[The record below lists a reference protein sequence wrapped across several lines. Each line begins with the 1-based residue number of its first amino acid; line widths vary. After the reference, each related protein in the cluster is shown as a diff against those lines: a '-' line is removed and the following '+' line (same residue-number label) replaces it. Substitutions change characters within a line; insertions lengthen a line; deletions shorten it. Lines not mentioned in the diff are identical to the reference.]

1 MLTEAE
7 IGQSM
12 QRAGQHLQNGQLEK
26 AEAICIKVLESN
38 DRYAD
43 AFHLLGIISHLTGRV
58 EDALALLDQA
68 ISINNLAPQYHALLG
83 GILAQSG
90 DFSSAKTALIQAV
103 TLQPDDLEAL
113 FNLGFTCLNL
123 GHAGDAVEAF
133 RRAVS
138 LAPNEPELQ
147 TKLGVAYHEAGD
159 FDSAVNA
166 YREAIHLDPS
176 NAETYYNMGLSLARM
191 DAMDAALE
199 AFENTIR
206 ITPEYQ
212 PAHGQI
218 GNLKRTAG
226 EYEGAARACRRAVEL
241 NPNDLNALMDLSY
254 ALTGT
259 GETQDAVQFSEQA
272 VDLAPDSMEQQSRL
286 GYAYLCNKEPE
297 KALQACEKC
306 LAIKPNHIAGLA
318 FKATALNEL
327 GRREDAGFLLDF
339 DRLIEP
345 KQFETIAGYENVSA
359 FNAAFSDHIRAH
371 PTLKYLDR
379 NRSLISGQGTGQ
391 IFDESEDDVLK
402 AFRGMIESAV
412 AEYLDTHPETPEHPF
427 LRTHPKKYKL
437 ISWGN
442 VMDKNGFQKV
452 HMHPAAWLSGVYYP
466 ALPEAVDMSGEAH
479 EGWIEFGRALYLIR
493 STDTPPLHIVKPQE
507 GLMVMF
513 PSYFGHRT
521 IPFTSDEKR
530 ISVAFDVIPDA

>member
-1 MLTEAE
+1 MLAE
-7 IGQSM
+7 TDIEQSM
-12 QRAGQHLQNGQLEK
+12 QLAGQHLQNGQLEK
-26 AEAICIKVLESN
+26 AEAICIKVLDCN

-43 AFHLLGIISHLTGRV
+43 AYHLLGVISHLTGRAD
-58 EDALALLDQA
+58 DALALLHQA

-90 DFSSAKTALIQAV
+90 DFGSAKTSLSQAV
-103 TLQPDDLEAL
+103 TLQPDDLDAL

-123 GHAGDAVEAF
+123 GHADDAVEAF
-133 RRAVS
+133 RRAVG
-138 LAPNEPELQ
+138 LAPKEPELQ
-147 TKLGVAYHEAGD
+147 TKLGVAYHEQGD
-159 FDSAVNA
+159 FDSAAKA
-166 YREAIHLDPS
+166 YREAIRLDPS
-176 NAETYYNMGLSLARM
+176 NAETYYNLGLSLARM
-191 DAMDAALE
+191 DDMDGALA
-199 AFENTIR
+199 AFENTIK
-206 ITPEYQ
+206 IAPEYQ

-226 EYEGAARACRRAVEL
+226 EYEGAAVACRRAVEL

-259 GETQDAVQFSEQA
+259 GETEDAVRFSEQA
-272 VDLAPDSMEQQSRL
+272 VGLAPESTDQQARL

-297 KALQACEKC
+297 KALEACEKC
-306 LAIKPNHIAGLA
+306 LAIKPNHIPGLA

-339 DRLIEP
+339 ERLIQP

-391 IFDESEDDVLK
+391 IFDGSQDKALK
-402 AFRGMIESAV
+402 AFHGMIEV
-412 AEYLDTHPETPEHPF
+412 AITEYLDTHPETPEHPF
-427 LRTHPKKYKL
+427 LRTHPKEYNL

-442 VMDKNGFQKV
+442 VMDRNGFQKV

-493 STDTPPLHIVKPQE
+493 STDTPPLHIVKPLE
-507 GLMVMF
+507 GLMVLF

-530 ISVAFDVIPDA
+530 ISVAFDVIPEA